1 MLSSP
6 ADRSIALPLTAIVTI
21 GSPPRKP
28 AITDSSTAW
37 SPRWTTYGV
46 AATNPADWG
55 TDMGHYTVPTVVEKT
70 AAGERIVDVYSR
82 LLSERVIY
90 LGTEID
96 DDVANVV
103 VAQLLYLDADTS
115 SQEISVYL
123 NSPGGS
129 MTATMAIY
137 DTLQFVQ
144 APVATTCVGQAGS
157 GAALLLAAGTAGRR
171 SVLPHTRVLLHQP
184 SIGGQ
189 GTISDLALQTQEV
202 LRVREQ
208 MIAVLSAHTGR
219 SEKALLADTER
230 DKVFTAEQAVA
241 YGLADRIIP
250 TRKQIGINAA

>member
-1 MLSSP
+1 
-6 ADRSIALPLTAIVTI
+6 
-21 GSPPRKP
+21 
-28 AITDSSTAW
+28 
-37 SPRWTTYGV
+37 
-46 AATNPADWG
+46 
-55 TDMGHYTVPTVVEKT
+55 MGHYTVPTVVEKT
-70 AAGERIVDVYSR
+70 ATGERLVDVYSR
-82 LLSERVIY
+82 LLSERVVY

-103 VAQLLYLDADTS
+103 VAQLLYLDADS
-115 SQEISVYL
+115 PDQEISVYL

-129 MTATMAIY
+129 MSATMAIY

-157 GAALLLAAGTAGRR
+157 GAAVLLAAGSPGRR

-184 SIGGQ
+184 SIGGR
-189 GTISDLALQTQEV
+189 GTISDLALQTAEV

-208 MIAVLSAHTGR
+208 MIGVLAAHTGR
-219 SEKALLADTER
+219 STATLLADTER

-250 TRKQIGINAA
+250 ARKRLGAALAS

>member
-1 MLSSP
+1 
-6 ADRSIALPLTAIVTI
+6 
-21 GSPPRKP
+21 
-28 AITDSSTAW
+28 
-37 SPRWTTYGV
+37 
-46 AATNPADWG
+46 
-55 TDMGHYTVPTVVEKT
+55 MGHYTVPTVVEKT
-70 AAGERIVDVYSR
+70 ATGERLVDVYSR
-82 LLSERVIY
+82 LLSERVVY

-103 VAQLLYLDADTS
+103 VAQLLYLDADS
-115 SQEISVYL
+115 PDQEISVYQ

-129 MTATMAIY
+129 MSATMAIY

-157 GAALLLAAGTAGRR
+157 GAAVLLAAGSPGRR

-184 SIGGQ
+184 SIGGR
-189 GTISDLALQTQEV
+189 GTISDLALQTAEV

-208 MIAVLSAHTGR
+208 MIGVLAAHTGR
-219 SEKALLADTER
+219 STATLLADTER

-250 TRKQIGINAA
+250 ARKRLGAALAS